1 MFLDD
6 RIVKEYHQQTYSK
19 DLLKEVLQTKGK
31 RYQKKIR
38 NIKNEGR
45 SIGEPVAL
53 PPPSP
58 AWTAESEGTTLP
70 F

>member
-45 SIGEPVAL
+45 SKEMVIIWVNIIDHLFLLSSLEHV
-53 PPPSP
+53 
-58 AWTAESEGTTLP
+58 
-70 F
+70 